1 MRTIVLL
8 TQKGGTGKTTLA
20 ASLAVAAAQSGERV
34 IALDLDPQ
42 ASLVHWA
49 ERRAAAHAVNRI
61 MVEPLERERLQR
73 LRAILDGLA
82 SAGFTLAIFDT
93 AGADGP
99 AVRLITEAAD
109 LCLLPARPT
118 RLDMEATAAT
128 FRALFL
134 AKRKAAFVLNQC
146 PVTYRSSRAGQAAK
160 GLTELGVLAE
170 PMLAT
175 RMDYQD
181 AIAAGLGVTEYD
193 PGGRA
198 AAEIKTLW
206 NWSRAQFG
214 SAKNESKRMPRANQ
228 TNSRANAPPSIA
240 QADKRQLQP
249 KSPSGRTGRHH
260 LSRWPQPAA
269 VERKKYVTTAVAL
282 KHEAPR
288 GRLVALPS
296 RIEVAN
302 HSAQC
307 PKSNRSNRSPIAGE
321 LTGMYG
327 FRAMTGSGRLSR
339 LRFVTGCNRQFRSMN
354 FNVET

>member
-42 ASLVHWA
+42 ASLVRWG

-73 LRAILDGLA
+73 LRAILDGLDG
-82 SAGFTLAIFDT
+82 AGFTLAIFDT

-118 RLDMEATAAT
+118 RLDVEATAAT

-146 PVTYRSSRAGQAAK
+146 PVTYRSSRAGHAAK

-181 AIAAGLGVTEYD
+181 AIAAGLGVTEYE
-193 PGGRA
+193 PSGRA
-198 AAEIKTLW
+198 AQEIKTLW
-206 NWSRAQFG
+206 TWSRAQFA
-214 SAKNESKRMPRANQ
+214 SAKSETKSETKSEPKIESKSERAAEQ
-228 TNSRANAPPSIA
+228 R
-240 QADKRQLQP
+240 
-249 KSPSGRTGRHH
+249 
-260 LSRWPQPAA
+260 
-269 VERKKYVTTAVAL
+269 
-282 KHEAPR
+282 
-288 GRLVALPS
+288 PS
-296 RIEVAN
+296 RQA
-302 HSAQC
+302 A
-307 PKSNRSNRSPIAGE
+307 A
-321 LTGMYG
+321 
-327 FRAMTGSGRLSR
+327 
-339 LRFVTGCNRQFRSMN
+339 
-354 FNVET
+354 